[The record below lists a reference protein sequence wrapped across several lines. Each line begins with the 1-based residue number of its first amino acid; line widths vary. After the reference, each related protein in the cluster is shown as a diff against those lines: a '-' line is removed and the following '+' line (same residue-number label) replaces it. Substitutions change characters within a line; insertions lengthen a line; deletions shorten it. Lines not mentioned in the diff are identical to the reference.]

1 MQLRFRSLA
10 WLTGLWLLF
19 ITELVVAQS
28 PLQDFSGKPRNI
40 GEFTGKGKW
49 TVVMIWASDCQVCNH
64 EIHNY
69 VDFHFV
75 HSDKDAA
82 VLGISIDG
90 RAGKSGAEAFIDRH
104 QVNFPN
110 LIGDAVAVAD
120 WFTGLTGAP
129 WIGTPTFLIYAP
141 DGKLKAQQVG
151 AVPTPIIEDFMQKS
165 SLAGNQG
172 KPNG

>member
-10 WLTGLWLLF
+10 WLTGWWLLF
-19 ITELVVAQS
+19 IPWLALAQG
-28 PLQDFSGKPRNI
+28 PLQDFSGKSRSI
-40 GEFTGKGKW
+40 DEFTGKGKW
-49 TVVMIWASDCQVCNH
+49 TVVMIWASDCHVCNH
-64 EIHNY
+64 EAHNY
-69 VDFHFV
+69 IDFHFV
-75 HSDKDAA
+75 HSDKDAT

-90 RAGKSGAEAFIDRH
+90 RAGKANAEAFINRH

-141 DGKLKAQQVG
+141 DGVLKAQQVG

-165 SLAGNQG
+165 VLAGARE
-172 KPNG
+172 KPSG